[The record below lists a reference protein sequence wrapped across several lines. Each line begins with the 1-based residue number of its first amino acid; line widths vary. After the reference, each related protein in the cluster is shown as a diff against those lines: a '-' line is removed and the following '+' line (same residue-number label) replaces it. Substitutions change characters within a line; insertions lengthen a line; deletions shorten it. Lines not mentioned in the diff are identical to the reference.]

1 MNQIRSAPGLSETVD
16 RYMDSVSSIAA
27 LSTGAKV
34 PASVPQ
40 EKSKADLNA
49 EANGHS
55 VNGNVTAATKD
66 NSTFTSFL
74 AQQQLMMSNQMKMFM
89 EFQQQQDLIRQQQQQ
104 MEALM
109 SQLHVQSST
118 IQSGSVPRLR
128 TSPSSAERRAAR
140 VAKDREDEARKNAK
154 LESLKDAKKKKDDEY
169 EAAVKLLEK
178 ARREK
183 KMAEKKL
190 VAATESDSEH
200 SYKPSRTATKLDFED
215 LGASAQF
222 SSDED
227 SDTIESRRKK
237 KKRKQKEKKL
247 SAASASTS
255 LQSAPVPRTAKQGKT
270 GNGSDGEKLL
280 SVADWAKLCPVKYA
294 SSCTAKN
301 INLAMWVWGK
311 LAEIR
316 AALAGS
322 ISPLAKGGQHLGK
335 PSQIWMSPNHLY
347 PPLPPKISGMHIF

>member
-1 MNQIRSAPGLSETVD
+1 M
-16 RYMDSVSSIAA
+16 
-27 LSTGAKV
+27 
-34 PASVPQ
+34 
-40 EKSKADLNA
+40 
-49 EANGHS
+49 
-55 VNGNVTAATKD
+55 
-66 NSTFTSFL
+66 
-74 AQQQLMMSNQMKMFM
+74 
-89 EFQQQQDLIRQQQQQ
+89 
-104 MEALM
+104 
-109 SQLHVQSST
+109 
-118 IQSGSVPRLR
+118 
-128 TSPSSAERRAAR
+128 
-140 VAKDREDEARKNAK
+140 
-154 LESLKDAKKKKDDEY
+154 
-169 EAAVKLLEK
+169 LEK

-227 SDTIESRRKK
+227 SYTIESRKKK

-322 ISPLAKGGQHLGK
+322 ISPLAKGELEARLRHMQCVLEVCNQNSAPTDYTPYGWRLARNYDSRVQAMIDTEVSDWVSFNACFNILH
-335 PSQIWMSPNHLY
+335 SSCQR
-347 PPLPPKISGMHIF
+347 